1 MSMET
6 FDASFDLQ
14 ALIPFVVNRGHC
26 KLLGIQFK
34 DFGKGWAE
42 LALPYRPTLAGDAES
57 GIMASGPIFTL
68 MDMAAGMSIFSACQK
83 FSPHV
88 TLDLRVDYPR
98 PAKPGETVYGRAE
111 CYRMT
116 KSVAF
121 VRGLAHDGD
130 PDKPV
135 AHVAGTFMFVDGV

>member
-1 MSMET
+1 MEQ
-6 FDASFDLQ
+6 FDNNLDFKT
-14 ALIPFVVNRGHC
+14 LIPFLISRGHC
-26 KLLGIQFK
+26 HHLGIEFEAT
-34 DFGKGWAE
+34 GKGWCT
-42 LALPYRPTLAGDAES
+42 LKLPYDARLAGDADT
-57 GIMASGPIFTL
+57 GIMASGPIFAL
-68 MDMAAGMSIFSACQK
+68 MDMASGMSIWSARQK
-83 FSPHV
+83 FQPHV

-98 PAKPGETVYGRAE
+98 PAKPGATIFGRSE

-135 AHVAGTFMFVDGV
+135 AHIAGTFMFVEAP

>member
-1 MSMET
+1 MER
-6 FDASFDLQ
+6 FDDSFDIRQ
-14 ALIPFVVNRGHC
+14 LIPFVVNRGHC
-26 KLLGIQFK
+26 AHLGIGFH
-34 DFGKGWAE
+34 DAGPGWCE
-42 LALPYRPTLAGDAES
+42 LALPYRDVLAGDADT
-57 GIMASGPIFTL
+57 GIMASGPIFAL
-68 MDMAAGMSIFSACQK
+68 MDMASGMSIWSARK
-83 FSPHV
+83 TFSPHV

-130 PDKPV
+130 PEKPV
-135 AHVAGTFMFVDGV
+135 AHIAGTFMFLDGA

>member
-1 MSMET
+1 MEI
-6 FDASFDLQ
+6 FDASFDIRE
-14 ALIPFVVNRGHC
+14 LIPFVVGRGHC
-26 KLLGIQFK
+26 AHLGIKFE
-34 DFGKGWAE
+34 DTGPGWCT
-42 LALPYRPTLAGDAES
+42 LTLPYDKRLAGDAET

-68 MDMAAGMSIFSACQK
+68 MDMASGMSIFSARQR
-83 FSPHV
+83 F
-88 TLDLRVDYPR
+88 DYPR
-98 PAKPGETVYGRAE
+98 PAMPGATIYGRSE

-135 AHVAGTFMFVDGV
+135 AHIAGSFMFMDAT

>member
-1 MSMET
+1 MET
-6 FDASFDLQ
+6 FDDSFDLR
-14 ALIPFVVNRGHC
+14 ALIPLVVNRGHC
-26 KLLGIQFK
+26 KLLGITFE
-34 DFGKGWAE
+34 DAGPGWAT
-42 LALPYRPTLAGDAES
+42 LSLPYKEALAGDAES
-57 GIMASGPIFTL
+57 GIMASGPIFAL
-68 MDMAAGMSIFSACQK
+68 MDMASGMSIWSARK
-83 FSPHV
+83 LFTPHV

-98 PAKPGETVYGRAE
+98 PAKPGATIYGRAE

-135 AHVAGTFMFVDGV
+135 AHIAGTFMFVEA

>member
-1 MSMET
+1 MES
-6 FDASFDLQ
+6 FDDSFDLR

-26 KLLGIQFK
+26 RLLGIVFQ
-34 DFGKGWAE
+34 DAGPGWAE
-42 LALPYRPTLAGDAES
+42 LSLPYKEPLAGDAET

-68 MDMAAGMSIFSACQK
+68 MDMASGMSIWSARK
-83 FSPHV
+83 TFSPHV

-98 PAKPGETVYGRAE
+98 PAKPGETVIGRAE

-130 PDKPV
+130 PENPV
-135 AHVAGTFMFVDGV
+135 AHVAGTFMFLDAA